1 MSEQERD
8 FSADG
13 RKTINIWL
21 DDHLLLLL
29 GNCVSQLLSPPLQ
42 TKQKIS
48 RAHSIGSEV
57 EQLRNLK
64 PKIDS
69 RAREKVS
76 VAKIIRA
83 RSIQQEFIC
92 KTELCPAEQWCV
104 GENSRT
110 WQNSTL
116 FRAHQH
122 NVMAR
127 KECSNWTEIIEKRIF
142 PSQTLSNSIRGSLN
156 SYLGEKLTILLL

>member
-8 FSADG
+8 FAADG

-29 GNCVSQLLSPPLQ
+29 GNCVSQLLSPPPLC
-42 TKQKIS
+42 KQNKIS
-48 RAHSIGSEV
+48 RAHTIGSEV

-76 VAKIIRA
+76 VAKIIR
-83 RSIQQEFIC
+83 QKYTVQKFIC
-92 KTELCPAEQWCV
+92 KTELCPAEQWWCRR
-104 GENSRT
+104 ELDKT
-110 WQNSTL
+110 
-116 FRAHQH
+116 AHYFGLITTMWWREK
-122 NVMAR
+122 NALIGR
-127 KECSNWTEIIEKRIF
+127 KLSKKELF

-156 SYLGEKLTILLL
+156 SDLGEKLTILLL